1 VGAVGL
7 INFVAPLSRPFPY
20 SSAFCCTVTLKV
32 SENPTAARPGSICI
46 QKMAEPELK
55 TEQQV
60 IARFQELR
68 QAVSTIINKIAD
80 METEASEHDLVIKAL
95 QPMEKSRRCYRLIGD
110 VLVERNVGE
119 ALPAVQKNRDN
130 IGDVLKNLQAQ
141 LRTQE
146 EKLQQFQQKYKI
158 RVRGQDEDSSAPSAP
173 QKSEKGASSS
183 SQGVLVT

>member
-1 VGAVGL
+1 M
-7 INFVAPLSRPFPY
+7 
-20 SSAFCCTVTLKV
+20 T
-32 SENPTAARPGSICI
+32 
-46 QKMAEPELK
+46 EPKLK

-80 METEASEHDLVIKAL
+80 MEAEASEHDLVIKAL

-130 IGDVLKNLQAQ
+130 IGDVLNTMQSQ
-141 LRTQE
+141 LRMQE

-158 RVRGQDEDSSAPSAP
+158 RVRGQDEDDSGPSAP
-173 QKSEKGASSS
+173 QKSKKGASSS